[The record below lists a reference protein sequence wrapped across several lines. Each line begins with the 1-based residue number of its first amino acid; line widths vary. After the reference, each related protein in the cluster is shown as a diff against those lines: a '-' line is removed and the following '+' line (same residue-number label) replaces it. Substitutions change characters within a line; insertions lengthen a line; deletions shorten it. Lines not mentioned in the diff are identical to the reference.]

1 MTKDARTRPARRSCV
16 ATRDFREKPGPVRI
30 VALALAG
37 FVAAVG
43 LIDDVESSTP
53 PDHAVV
59 AMALAERSERIL
71 DLHGKASIAAGKG
84 RFGGPTMCR
93 SLKPVRP

>member
-1 MTKDARTRPARRSCV
+1 MTKDARTRPARRSRV
-16 ATRDFREKPGPVRI
+16 AARDFREKPGPVRI

-43 LIDDVESSTP
+43 LIDDVEPSTP

-71 DLHGKASIAAGKG
+71 DLHGKASIAAGNG
-84 RFGGPTMCR
+84 RFGGPAMCR
-93 SLKPVRP
+93 SLKPGGP